1 MYTIIGGDGQQYGPV
16 PEADL
21 RKWISEGRLNA
32 QSLAKAE
39 GQAEFRPLS
48 TFPEFAGALG
58 AAASV
63 YGAPAPSLQPVDWSS
78 RDYQLDIGGCISR
91 GWSLFM
97 DNVGILLGSTLLY
110 FLMIIV
116 TFAIVGGIF
125 GLIAFAALPAEARQ
139 TVAFLFT
146 RDLVTRI
153 VCSLVVG
160 PLTGGL
166 FYVFIRTMRGQ
177 SPGLEI
183 FVGFQKMFFQLF
195 LGYLIM
201 NLIMVA
207 CTAPY
212 LIVLLSRMQPLLAQ
226 AQHGPMPPSELHNY
240 FLRMLSAY
248 AGSMGIFLICMVPTI
263 YLITNLQ
270 FVIPLII
277 DKEMDVWTAIKT
289 SWRMV
294 HKHWF
299 TVFGFVFLTG
309 LIILAGLLLCCVGV
323 FFTFAIVQA
332 AIVCAY
338 ETIFGERS
346 VSA

>member
-16 PEADL
+16 SEADL

-39 GQAEFRPLS
+39 GQPEFHPLS
-48 TFPEFAGALG
+48 TFPEFAGAFG
-58 AAASV
+58 VGVPA
-63 YGAPAPSLQPVDWSS
+63 YGAPALPPSHTMDWSS

-97 DNVGILLGSTLLY
+97 DNIGILLGSTLLY
-110 FLMIIV
+110 FLLMIV
-116 TFAIVGGIF
+116 TFAIVGGILGILGF
-125 GLIAFAALPAEARQ
+125 AFPADMRQ
-139 TVAFLFT
+139 SVPFLFT

-153 VCSLVVG
+153 VCSLAIG

-177 SPGLEI
+177 SPGLEL
-183 FVGFQKMFFQLF
+183 FVGFQKMFSHLF
-195 LGYLIM
+195 LGYMII
-201 NLIMVA
+201 NLIMA
-207 CTAPY
+207 LCAAPY
-212 LIVLLSRMQPLLAQ
+212 TIVLLSRMAPLLAQ
-226 AQHGPMPPSELHNY
+226 AQHGPMPPSELHDYLHN
-240 FLRMLSAY
+240 MWSVY
-248 AGSMGIFLICMVPTI
+248 AGCMPILLICLVPI
-263 YLITNLQ
+263 GYLITNLQ

-309 LIILAGLLLCCVGV
+309 LIILAGALLCCVGV
-323 FFTFAIVQA
+323 LLTFAIAQA
-332 AIVCAY
+332 AIVYAY